1 MMSNNTF
8 PEPEP
13 DSACKDLELHELL
26 QKQILLDIELPGLLA
41 VPLAPLDG
49 LLAALLAPLDGL
61 LVAVAGLLLDV
72 AGLLVD
78 VAGLLVDVAGLL
90 VDVAGLLMTGWL
102 SSSISMSSS
111 MSDMVTASYWGSVKT
126 GIVWDAATA
135 ALVCNLHE
143 YKKKFEFLPVILLL
157 LLLLFCEILEAA
169 TASVGSIVAATGS
182 SL

>member
-1 MMSNNTF
+1 M
-8 PEPEP
+8 
-13 DSACKDLELHELL
+13 LHELL
-26 QKQILLDIELPGLLA
+26 QKQILLDVELPGLLA

-61 LVAVAGLLLDV
+61 LVAVAGLLVAVAGLLVDV
-72 AGLLVD
+72 AGLLVE

-135 ALVCNLHE
+135 ALVCNLHD
-143 YKKKFEFLPVILLL
+143 YKNN
-157 LLLLFCEILEAA
+157 
-169 TASVGSIVAATGS
+169 
-182 SL
+182 